1 MSYDDTP
8 DVVFNPQDE
17 PLPAPSDFFAHLS
30 LVPRY
35 YDLPHGDPRFDQ
47 EPGQQVD
54 DPMQIDGKSPM
65 VPSIPH
71 HNKA

>member
-17 PLPAPSDFFAHLS
+17 SLPDPSGFFAELN

-35 YDLPHGDPRFDQ
+35 YDLPNGDPRFDQ
-47 EPGQQVD
+47 VPGQQIN
-54 DPMQIDGKSPM
+54 DPMQIDGKLPVM
-65 VPSIPH
+65 PFILPH
-71 HNKA
+71 SLS